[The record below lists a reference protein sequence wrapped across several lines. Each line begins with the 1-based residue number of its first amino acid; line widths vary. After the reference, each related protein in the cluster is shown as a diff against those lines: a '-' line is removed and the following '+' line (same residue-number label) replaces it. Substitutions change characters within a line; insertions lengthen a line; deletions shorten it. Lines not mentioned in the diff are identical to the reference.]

1 VLGASHSSIVG
12 YVLGYPFLNESILN
26 ETYMVPRV
34 FYDYDDRNISDF
46 MQYMFTCFAKY
57 GSDLYIISIS
67 IVIIIIIIIIQFI
80 EKY

>member
-1 VLGASHSSIVG
+1 MLLLLFTGASHSSIVG

-46 MQYMFTCFAKY
+46 MQYMWTCFAKY
-57 GSDLYIISIS
+57 GLEI
-67 IVIIIIIIIIQFI
+67 
-80 EKY
+80 